1 MNFVRRV
8 FRWSL
13 IMLLCGT
20 VAAPIGAADKKNA
33 SSTTRPLTL
42 IVTDPLA
49 RELACA
55 CVKGFGQR
63 DYRKLSNLLA
73 SKLGERVSIE
83 FSDDLADTIDLL
95 GGPNGEFLVIGDR
108 SLVAQAAAGAGLKC
122 KPLCELSDRDGTTT
136 LSASFV
142 VRADDPAKELKDI
155 AGRKLLVGLAE
166 ADEKFAA
173 AMATLRTAGV
183 EIPKPDKH
191 LGYNDA
197 ALDLLDSE
205 ASPLPVAVLPAYAM
219 PLLQGC
225 GSVKPGNLKVL
236 AKTEPAPFITVFVSE
251 NVAGEKRGKILNTLL
266 EVKNDPVLLEGL
278 ESKEG
283 FKEIKTTASN
293 KSVSAAWPD
302 WRGIARDGRVPQLP
316 EKLSSTPK
324 ILWKKGAVNGA
335 VAGLSVSGDRLLVA
349 ERDFSDENDVYR
361 CFNAIDGESLWR
373 VSFPAKGNLDY
384 GDAPRAAPVIRNG
397 RAYLLGAFGDLRCLE
412 MEDGK
417 LVWQRQLAREF
428 SARLPTWGLCSPP
441 LIVDDLL
448 IVNPGG
454 TNASLAALDLA
465 TGATR
470 WTTPGSP
477 AAYAAFIAGTFGGR
491 FQVIGYD
498 QRSLGGWDTR
508 TGKRLWQLVPPVEGD
523 FNVPTPIAVNGE
535 LLVSTEN
542 NGTRLYAF
550 NSSSEIIS
558 EPKAQF
564 TDLSPDTTTPVIAK
578 GRVIGMSREKLYCLD
593 ASNLQQI
600 WKIEED
606 GLGDH
611 ASIFADE
618 KRVLVVTMRGELILL
633 DAAAN
638 ESPIVSRMNLFT
650 EDVEVYAHPALVGT
664 RLYARGSDS
673 VVCVDLALN

>member
-1 MNFVRRV
+1 
-8 FRWSL
+8 
-13 IMLLCGT
+13 MLLCGM
-20 VAAPIGAADKKNA
+20 VAAPNVAADKKNA
-33 SSTTRPLTL
+33 SSAKRPLTL

-83 FSDDLADTIDLL
+83 FSDDLADTIGLL
-95 GGPNGEFLVIGDR
+95 GGPEGEFLIIGDR
-108 SLVAQAAAGAGLKC
+108 SLVGRAAGDAGLKC
-122 KPLCELSDRDGTTT
+122 TPLCDLSDRDGATT
-136 LSASFV
+136 LPASFV

-155 AGRKLLVGLAE
+155 SGRKLLVGLAE

-173 AMATLRTAGV
+173 AMATLGGAGV
-183 EIPKPDKH
+183 EVPKPEKH

-205 ASPLPVAVLPAYAM
+205 ASPLPVAVLPGYAIA
-219 PLLQGC
+219 LLQGC
-225 GSVKPGNLKVL
+225 GSVKPGNLRVL
-236 AKTEPAPFITVFVSE
+236 GTTKPAPFITVYASE
-251 NVAGEKRGKILNTLL
+251 KISGEKRTKILNTLL
-266 EVKNDPVLLEGL
+266 EVKNEPALLEAL
-278 ESKEG
+278 ESKAG
-283 FKEIKTTASN
+283 FQEIKTAS
-293 KSVSAAWPD
+293 KKAVSAGWPD
-302 WRGIARDGRVPQLP
+302 WRGSARDGRVRQLP
-316 EKLSSTPK
+316 EKLSSAPK

-335 VAGLSVSGDRLLVA
+335 VAGLSVSDDRLLVA
-349 ERDFSDENDVYR
+349 ERDFGDENDVYR
-361 CFNAIDGESLWR
+361 CFNAVDGESLWR

-384 GDAPRAAPVIRNG
+384 GNAPRAAPVIRNG

-412 MEDGK
+412 MEDGR

-454 TNASLAALDLA
+454 TNASLAGLDLA

-470 WTTPGSP
+470 WTSPGSP
-477 AAYAAFIAGTFGGR
+477 AAYAAFITGTFGGR

-498 QRSLGGWDTR
+498 QRSLGGWNPH
-508 TGKRLWQLVPPVEGD
+508 TGKRLWQSVPPVEGD

-542 NGTRLYAF
+542 NGTRLYTF
-550 NSSSEIIS
+550 DSSGEIIGK
-558 EPKAQF
+558 PKAEF
-564 TDLSPDTTTPVIAK
+564 TGLTPDTTTPVVTN
-578 GRVIGMSREKLYCLD
+578 GRVFGMSREKLYCLD
-593 ASNLQQI
+593 AADLQPI
-600 WKIEED
+600 WKIEEE

-611 ASIFADE
+611 ASFFADAH
-618 KRVLVVTMRGELILL
+618 RVLVVTMRGELILL

-650 EDVEVYAHPALVGT
+650 EDAEVYAHPAFVGT